1 MYHEFKIHITLGENP
16 DDIRPKVKK
25 MMNYGVKSI
34 FDYSAEEDLEAEKLF
49 KNTDKNDLNQ
59 VSELIGRKIYDLNE
73 RNSDKNAKIFI
84 NCIDAVAGLFRYFL
98 KNSNEY

>member
-1 MYHEFKIHITLGENP
+1 MKSTFYGHFVAGANP

-34 FDYSAEEDLEAEKLF
+34 FDYSAEEDLEIKKSLHKNSEK
-49 KNTDKNDLNQ
+49 NNMNQ
-59 VSELIGRKIYDLNE
+59 ISELIGRQIYDLNE

-84 NCIDAVAGLFRYFL
+84 NCIDAVAGLLRL
-98 KNSNEY
+98 S